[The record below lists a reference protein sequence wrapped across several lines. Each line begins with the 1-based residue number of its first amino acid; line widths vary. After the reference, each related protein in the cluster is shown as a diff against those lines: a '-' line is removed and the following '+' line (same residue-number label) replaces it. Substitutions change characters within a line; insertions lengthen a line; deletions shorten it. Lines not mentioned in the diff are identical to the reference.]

1 MTTSDN
7 FIKWEY
13 QLTYHVPVALGDDGN
28 IEWEEQCDY
37 RLISLPA
44 SIENPCEFLGK
55 SGYDDQ
61 VDIIDF
67 SDFTKVGIS

>member
-1 MTTSDN
+1 MTSFDN
-7 FIKWEY
+7 LIKWEY
-13 QLTYHVPVALGDDGN
+13 QLSYHVPVALGDDGN
-28 IEWEEQCDY
+28 IEWEEHCDY
-37 RLISLPA
+37 RVITLPA

-67 SDFTKVGIS
+67 AYFSKVGA

>member
-1 MTTSDN
+1 MTSFDN
-7 FIKWEY
+7 LIKWEY
-13 QLTYHVPVALGDDGN
+13 QLSYHVPVALGDDGN
-28 IEWEEQCDY
+28 IEWEEHCDY
-37 RLISLPA
+37 RVITLPA
-44 SIENPCEFLGK
+44 SIDNPCEFLGK

>member
-7 FIKWEY
+7 LIKWEY
-13 QLTYHVPVALGDDGN
+13 QLSYHVPVALGDDGS
-28 IEWEEQCDY
+28 IEWEEHCDY
-37 RLISLPA
+37 RVITLPA

-61 VDIIDF
+61 VDLIDF
-67 SDFTKVGIS
+67 SDFTKVVAS